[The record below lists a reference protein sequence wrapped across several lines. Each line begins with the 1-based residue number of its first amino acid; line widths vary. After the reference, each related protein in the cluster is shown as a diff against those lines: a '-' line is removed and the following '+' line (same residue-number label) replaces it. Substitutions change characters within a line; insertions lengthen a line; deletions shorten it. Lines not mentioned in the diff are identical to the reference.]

1 MLVYGEHTGGFIVSA
16 PGAVDIRIWLLGSAR
31 NAQANARMA

>member
-16 PGAVDIRIWLLGSAR
+16 QSRGYSYMAYGSAR